1 LRAIT
6 DVVTSFQ
13 MPGHSIPGFGRK
25 TMEIATAGIYDPRI
39 HYDEVLQP
47 VLRHWKVFDVTGL
60 GAEGEQAREELAS
73 FLDRLDRTASRFT
86 ERRAA
91 AAARAAE
98 RG

>member
-1 LRAIT
+1 
-6 DVVTSFQ
+6 
-13 MPGHSIPGFGRK
+13 
-25 TMEIATAGIYDPRI
+25 
-39 HYDEVLQP
+39 
-47 VLRHWKVFDVTGL
+47 VTGL